1 VAWLTTGALWL
12 HVAVASWWVLT
23 CVTMAMAGAV
33 MNAES
38 MEGKEFVLRVVPRL
52 NRANVGAAALLL
64 VTGVINLFA
73 AGARR
78 RFDFSTMFARILAVK
93 LGLYSLMVM
102 ALVASLRTE
111 RKWRDGNPD
120 GAALIGAGRLVA
132 LSASIA
138 LYGAAAMMLGVWLAG
153 E

>member
-1 VAWLTTGALWL
+1 
-12 HVAVASWWVLT
+12 
-23 CVTMAMAGAV
+23 
-33 MNAES
+33 
-38 MEGKEFVLRVVPRL
+38 
-52 NRANVGAAALLL
+52 
-64 VTGVINLFA
+64 
-73 AGARR
+73 
-78 RFDFSTMFARILAVK
+78 MFARILAVK